1 MRRRFRTPRERRP
14 NAEPAG
20 TFHAPSG
27 SAIRSG
33 SDNGPAFIRGG
44 TRSGLFLHF
53 SRAYFTFTGMTKPLA
68 LVAYENLMPGSRLL
82 NRLQDLGYR
91 VQVLSDAAKLVAQAE
106 ALKPLLVIVDLVSKT
121 TDVCAAI
128 AEMKQNPHTTHIPIL
143 AYADSKEAKLQKSAR
158 ESGASMVAS
167 DAAIFDQF
175 PQMLDQLLAVE

>member
-1 MRRRFRTPRERRP
+1 
-14 NAEPAG
+14 
-20 TFHAPSG
+20 
-27 SAIRSG
+27 
-33 SDNGPAFIRGG
+33 
-44 TRSGLFLHF
+44 
-53 SRAYFTFTGMTKPLA
+53 MTKPLA

-128 AEMKQNPHTTHIPIL
+128 AEMKQNPNTTHIPIL

>member
-1 MRRRFRTPRERRP
+1 
-14 NAEPAG
+14 
-20 TFHAPSG
+20 
-27 SAIRSG
+27 
-33 SDNGPAFIRGG
+33 
-44 TRSGLFLHF
+44 
-53 SRAYFTFTGMTKPLA
+53 MTKPLA

-128 AEMKQNPHTTHIPIL
+128 AEMKQNPNTTHIPIL
-143 AYADSKEAKLQKSAR
+143 AYAGSKEAKLQKSAR

-167 DAAIFDQF
+167 DDAIFDQF